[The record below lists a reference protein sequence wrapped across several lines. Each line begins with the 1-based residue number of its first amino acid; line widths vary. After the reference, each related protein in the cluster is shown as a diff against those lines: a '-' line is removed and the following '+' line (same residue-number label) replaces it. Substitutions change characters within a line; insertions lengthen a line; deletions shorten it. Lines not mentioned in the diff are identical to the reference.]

1 MKNIIK
7 NKVVEAIKELYNFDI
22 DISEI
27 KVKLTPK
34 QFEGDF
40 TLIVQP
46 LLKYSKK
53 SLEETEIEIGDY
65 LINNI
70 KEILNYNCGN
80 KMK

>member
-7 NKVVEAIKELYNFDI
+7 NKVVEAVKELYNFDI
-22 DISEI
+22 DISEV
-27 KVKLTPK
+27 KVKLTSK
-34 QFEGDF
+34 QFNGDF

-53 SLEETEIEIGDY
+53 SLEQTEIEIGDY
-65 LINNI
+65 LMNNI

-80 KMK
+80 KIG

>member
-7 NKVVEAIKELYNFDI
+7 NKVVEAVKELYNFDI
-22 DISEI
+22 DISEV
-27 KVKLTPK
+27 KVKLTSK
-34 QFEGDF
+34 QFNGDF

-53 SLEETEIEIGDY
+53 SLEQTEIEIGDY
-65 LINNI
+65 LMNNI

-80 KMK
+80 KIE

>member
-53 SLEETEIEIGDY
+53 SKQKL
-65 LINNI
+65 
-70 KEILNYNCGN
+70 K
-80 KMK
+80 